1 MKVAAII
8 FMVLGILA
16 NFAYS
21 ILLGVIGAIVGII
34 AIITLANDKKSVA
47 VGVLSLLFTG
57 LIGGILYL
65 CWNPER

>member
-16 NFAYS
+16 NFIYS

-47 VGVLSLLFTG
+47 VGVLSLLLTG
-57 LIGGILYL
+57 FIGGILYL
-65 CWNPER
+65 CWNPEN

>member
-47 VGVLSLLFTG
+47 VGVLSLLLTG

-65 CWNPER
+65 CWNPEK

>member
-47 VGVLSLLFTG
+47 VGVLSLLLTG

-65 CWNPER
+65 CWNPEN